1 MVAVPLVFGRLTA
14 DDYEDAV
21 ARDPRIDAL
30 RKKMDVVENTQ
41 FSKDYL
47 DPEKRSIGNAV
58 QVFFNDGTK
67 TENVVVEYPIG
78 HRRRRKE
85 GIPVLVEKFERNLAT
100 RLSAKQARQ
109 IEAICSSQKTLEQTP
124 VPAFMDLFA
133 L

>member
-1 MVAVPLVFGRLTA
+1 MVAVPMIFGRLTA
-14 DDYEDAV
+14 ADYDDAV
-21 ARDPRIDAL
+21 AKDPRIDAL

-67 TENVVVEYPIG
+67 TDNVVVEYPIG

-100 RLSAKQARQ
+100 RLSAKHSQQ
-109 IEAICSSQKTLEQTP
+109 IQAICGAQKALEQTP
-124 VPAFMDLFA
+124 VPEFMDLFVV
-133 L
+133 